1 MKEFFEQVI
10 KTGQF
15 VLAEMEDRIDKAF
28 VMGKISAEDTVALKE
43 LAAEYAKD
51 EMQID
56 VAATLADLERR
67 IEVLESA
74 GVVVWKQGMSVA
86 KGQTVLYPILKPED
100 MTLRYCRYD
109 GGRASTALSPGKI
122 DGWVVLA
129 SAGGE
134 VTHRVEHDA
143 DGKIILVP
151 VNEVTEGE

>member
-28 VMGKISAEDTVALKE
+28 VMGKISAEDTVELKE

-51 EMQID
+51 EKQID
-56 VAATLADLERR
+56 VAAILADLEKRL
-67 IEVLESA
+67 EVLESA
-74 GVVVWKQGMSVA
+74 GIRVWVNGMTTA
-86 KGQTVLYPILKPED
+86 KGQTVLYAILKPED
-100 MTLRYCRYD
+100 TTLRYCRYD

-134 VTHRVEHDA
+134 VTHRVEHDEQ
-143 DGKIILVP
+143 GKIILVP
-151 VNEVTEGE
+151 VNESETE